1 MSHTSDDER
10 TRCAVANAKASAGA
24 LSANALPRWRP
35 ATSDDALV
43 VAMSAA
49 LNVEDR
55 GPNPVPEAHTVRTL
69 RMLREEPWR
78 GRVVVLADA
87 ETLHG

>member
-1 MSHTSDDER
+1 M
-10 TRCAVANAKASAGA
+10 
-24 LSANALPRWRP
+24 LSY
-35 ATSDDALV
+35 

-49 LNVEDR
+49 LNVEDP

-87 ETLHG
+87 ETLHGYVCCQEPRDARLP